1 MNRPHSPIITRI
13 KLLHGRKSGL
23 QIWNIRGNAIAPASG
38 KALMLVVVKESLIR
52 EPLSN
57 SSTRKTLLGVAAA
70 DVVAVEVVA
79 VTVDFVA
86 VVAVTVDVVTVEIM
100 VLPVAVADGVL
111 VVVAVVVNFVEVGV
125 KFNVVKVS
133 AALDNTSSQSF
144 EPTCSQLRA

>member
-70 DVVAVEVVA
+70 DVVAVEVVWA
-79 VTVDFVA
+79 LCLCVCVCVY
-86 VVAVTVDVVTVEIM
+86 
-100 VLPVAVADGVL
+100 VLCVCWHPREL
-111 VVVAVVVNFVEVGV
+111 RPFSILPSLILQKNF
-125 KFNVVKVS
+125 
-133 AALDNTSSQSF
+133 L
-144 EPTCSQLRA
+144 